1 MEHAVQLFCSDGAVS
16 DTRAAAL
23 APTHFF
29 IAARHEQLTALG
41 EHPGDTSDFGAIHA
55 LFGLKLD

>member
-1 MEHAVQLFCSDGAVS
+1 VQLFCSDGAAR

-23 APTHFF
+23 APFHFF
-29 IAARHEQLTALG
+29 IAARHEQPTALG
-41 EHPGDTSDFGAIHA
+41 ERLADTSDFGAIHA